1 MMPILILHCGP
12 MKTGSTAIQDLLHEQ
27 YQFLLH
33 LGISYHHIRA
43 NNLLENLKATLDLE
57 LTRGHQVILLS
68 SEFFAQTNPAILR
81 KIVNDFPA
89 LHKYAIFVSRPLRE
103 IYPSLYLQNLKG
115 SSCRTSS
122 LRKFLNNQFH
132 LDSNPLSG
140 RVGQIMNFRHLD
152 NNLVNAG
159 FKTYWIAYSKSSLLV
174 HFCSLLE
181 DLVELSLGSLDTSL
195 ESLPSGTSPRRSLRM
210 EVAFFARFINFL
222 KKAQLINDFTRRT
235 LLIFLLNISDFLRYY
250 YPRETCLSIRQR
262 EMCDKIDQATNAPF
276 LKSKPL
282 FDGSN

>member
-89 LHKYAIFVSRPLRE
+89 LHKYVIFVSRPLRE
-103 IYPSLYLQNLKG
+103 IYPSLYLQNLK
-115 SSCRTSS
+115 
-122 LRKFLNNQFH
+122 
-132 LDSNPLSG
+132 
-140 RVGQIMNFRHLD
+140 
-152 NNLVNAG
+152 
-159 FKTYWIAYSKSSLLV
+159 SKLC
-174 HFCSLLE
+174 F
-181 DLVELSLGSLDTSL
+181 
-195 ESLPSGTSPRRSLRM
+195 
-210 EVAFFARFINFL
+210 
-222 KKAQLINDFTRRT
+222 
-235 LLIFLLNISDFLRYY
+235 
-250 YPRETCLSIRQR
+250 
-262 EMCDKIDQATNAPF
+262 
-276 LKSKPL
+276 
-282 FDGSN
+282 